1 MQTGRADPVPRKRGN
16 RRLTEPLRSAAKCE
30 VPRDSHE
37 YCRVGGM
44 MIDETARLSAQPTLR
59 ARGPAYS
66 VMQECLRIQDLA
78 VPRGATARLFGRSP
92 LHPDARSWY
101 QGALGEIE
109 VARVL
114 SKLGSEW
121 TVLHAIPVGSGDSDI
136 DHLVIGP
143 AGIFTINTKH
153 HAGKKIWVGGAALK
167 IDNFKTDHI
176 RNSLHEAT
184 RAGRLLSAAVGI
196 QTEVTPFIVIVA
208 SDSITKGKTKP
219 KVTVLPSSW
228 LYRWL
233 KRCPH
238 IYSNTEVARFSM
250 IAEKRSTWHT
260 QAVAL
265 DDTMRYVQRFE
276 RLQHELADARS
287 RAKAWVAVS
296 VIAPIGI
303 FLFLI
308 IAVLPPAIS
317 SMFVR

>member
-1 MQTGRADPVPRKRGN
+1 MT
-16 RRLTEPLRSAAKCE
+16 
-30 VPRDSHE
+30 
-37 YCRVGGM
+37 
-44 MIDETARLSAQPTLR
+44 DENARLSAQPTLR

-66 VMQECLRIQDLA
+66 VMQECLRIQATA
-78 VPRGATARLFGRSP
+78 VLRGATARFFGRSV

-121 TVLHAIPVGSGDSDI
+121 TVLHAVPVGSGDSDI

-167 IDNFKTDHI
+167 VDNFKTDHI

-184 RAGRLLSAAVGI
+184 RAEGLISAAGGVQI
-196 QTEVTPFIVIVA
+196 AVTPLIVIVA

-233 KRCPH
+233 KRRPH
-238 IYSNTEVARFSM
+238 IYSNTEVARFST
-250 IAEKRSTWHT
+250 IAEQRSTWHT

-265 DDTMRYVQRFE
+265 DDTMRHVQRFE
-276 RLQHELADARS
+276 RLQRELTEARR
-287 RAKAWVAVS
+287 RAKAWVAVAM
-296 VIAPIGI
+296 IALIGI
-303 FLFLI
+303 VAFLLI
-308 IAVLPPAIS
+308 AMVPFGIMALIT
-317 SMFVR
+317 R

>member
-1 MQTGRADPVPRKRGN
+1 
-16 RRLTEPLRSAAKCE
+16 
-30 VPRDSHE
+30 
-37 YCRVGGM
+37 

-66 VMQECLRIQDLA
+66 VMKECLRIQATA
-78 VPRGATARLFGRSP
+78 VPRGATARFFGRSP

-136 DHLVIGP
+136 DHFVIGP

-184 RAGRLLSAAVGI
+184 RAGRQLSAAAGI
-196 QTEVTPFIVIVA
+196 QTKVTPLIVIVA

-233 KRCPH
+233 KRRPR
-238 IYSNTEVARFSM
+238 IYSNTEVVRFSK
-250 IAEKRSTWHT
+250 IAEQRSTWHT

-265 DDTMRYVQRFE
+265 DDTVRHVQRFE
-276 RLQHELADARS
+276 RLQHELADAR
-287 RAKAWVAVS
+287 RRGKAWVAAAM
-296 VIAPIGI
+296 IAPIGI
-303 FLFLI
+303 FVFLI
-308 IAVLPPAIS
+308 IAVLPHAVLAILT
-317 SMFVR
+317 R